1 MKSVCIVT
9 STRADYGILSG
20 LIGLFHVSPAVEL
33 RLIVTGS
40 HLSKRFG
47 DTQQE
52 ILRDGFPIDASFPI
66 LEDQDTPAAMSRAM
80 ARLLE
85 QLSVYLEHRRPDL
98 AILLGDRYEICA
110 AAEAFLNEQ
119 IPIAHLHGGELTE
132 GAVDDCYRHSITKMS
147 YLHFASTEVYRQR
160 IIRMGESPERVFNYG
175 ALGVENATKIPPMSR
190 EELSESVGFDFTQPY
205 ALVTFHPVTLEPND
219 MKRQVEQVFFALDQY
234 PGKLNYLITKS
245 NADAGGLWINDWLD
259 AFAADRCSRFKVVSS
274 LGMRRY
280 LSAVRYASAV
290 IGNSSSG
297 IIEVPS
303 FHVPT
308 INIGDR
314 QKGRVQAQSVINCPP
329 ETEAII
335 RAITLSQ
342 QAETL
347 ARCQAARNPYEG
359 NNTALS
365 IFTKILSVLEADN
378 INLKKQFYE
387 GDYRA

>member
-20 LIGLFHVSPAVEL
+20 LIRLFHASPAVEL
-33 RLIVTGS
+33 RLVVTGS

-52 ILRDGFPIDASFPI
+52 ILGDGFPIDASFPI

-85 QLSVYLEHRRPDL
+85 QLSVYLEQRRPDL

-147 YLHFASTEVYRQR
+147 YLHFASTEIYRQR

-190 EELSESVGFDFTQPY
+190 EELSESIGFDFTQPY

-219 MKRQVEQVFFALDQY
+219 MKRQVEEVFFALEQY

-259 AFAADRCSRFKVVSS
+259 AFAADRSSRFKVVSS

-335 RAITLSQ
+335 GAITFSQ

-347 ARCQAARNPYEG
+347 ARCQAARNPYEE

-365 IFTKILSVLEADN
+365 IFTKILSVLESDN

-387 GDYRA
+387 GDYRT

>member
-1 MKSVCIVT
+1 
-9 STRADYGILSG
+9 
-20 LIGLFHVSPAVEL
+20 
-33 RLIVTGS
+33 
-40 HLSKRFG
+40 
-47 DTQQE
+47 
-52 ILRDGFPIDASFPI
+52 
-66 LEDQDTPAAMSRAM
+66 
-80 ARLLE
+80 
-85 QLSVYLEHRRPDL
+85 
-98 AILLGDRYEICA
+98 
-110 AAEAFLNEQ
+110 
-119 IPIAHLHGGELTE
+119 
-132 GAVDDCYRHSITKMS
+132 
-147 YLHFASTEVYRQR
+147 
-160 IIRMGESPERVFNYG
+160 
-175 ALGVENATKIPPMSR
+175 
-190 EELSESVGFDFTQPY
+190 
-205 ALVTFHPVTLEPND
+205 
-219 MKRQVEQVFFALDQY
+219 
-234 PGKLNYLITKS
+234 
-245 NADAGGLWINDWLD
+245 
-259 AFAADRCSRFKVVSS
+259 
-274 LGMRRY
+274 MRRY

-329 ETEAII
+329 ETLAII